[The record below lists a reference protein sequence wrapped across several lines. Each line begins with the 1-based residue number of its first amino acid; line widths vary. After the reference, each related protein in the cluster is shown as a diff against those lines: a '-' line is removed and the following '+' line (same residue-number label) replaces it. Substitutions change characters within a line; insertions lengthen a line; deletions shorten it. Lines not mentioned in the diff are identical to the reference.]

1 MVEFD
6 RSAEGL
12 RHAASKTSDWAL
24 AAQLN
29 WAATEIDR
37 LTEIIEADSGKTRLI
52 GGSALQDQVVRTRVY
67 GILAWH
73 VNREQADLSDHD
85 LALTAFR
92 NYTAHTGRTL
102 IDPNE

>member
-12 RHAASKTSDWAL
+12 RHAASNPSDWAL
-24 AAQLN
+24 AARLN

-73 VNREQADLSDHD
+73 VNREQANLPDHE
-85 LALTAFR
+85 LAMIAFR
-92 NYTAHTGRTL
+92 NYVEHTRRAL